1 MPEESTAIEAT
12 PATAPEPP
20 LKYVFF
26 VYIVE
31 SPSAP
36 DLYHGRSEG
45 ALVASALGL
54 DHIPCLSRTAINRE
68 AFEAALQIG
77 LPEAMKQFAGR
88 YPVLHLS
95 AHGASEG
102 IQLSSGDVIS
112 WPELRELLV
121 PINESLGGALL
132 LCMSACEGYGA
143 CQIAMQSQ
151 DDAKHPCFAMVGN
164 FGQPTWSDTAVSYF
178 AFYHLLAKGR
188 AIPEEISAMNAAS
201 GLDSWTAES
210 AEGIRTNYIEYLN
223 ASSKPMDAQRELEAV
238 AEQAELSPDA
248 KALESGVGG

>member
-1 MPEESTAIEAT
+1 MPDATSGIEA
-12 PATAPEPP
+12 EPSKTEEP
-20 LKYVFF
+20 QKYVFF

-45 ALVASALGL
+45 ALVANALGL
-54 DHIPCLSRTAINRE
+54 DQIPCVSRTAINRE

-102 IQLSSGDVIS
+102 IQLSSGDVIG
-112 WPELRELLV
+112 WTELRELLV

-132 LCMSACEGYGA
+132 LCMSACKGYSA
-143 CQIAMQSQ
+143 CQMAMQHQ
-151 DDAKHPCFAMVGN
+151 DDAKHPYFAMIGN
-164 FGQPTWSDTAVSYF
+164 FGQPTWSDTAVSYPC
-178 AFYHLLAKGR
+178 LLPSLG
-188 AIPEEISAMNAAS
+188 
-201 GLDSWTAES
+201 
-210 AEGIRTNYIEYLN
+210 
-223 ASSKPMDAQRELEAV
+223 QR
-238 AEQAELSPDA
+238 SHHP
-248 KALESGVGG
+248 

>member
-1 MPEESTAIEAT
+1 MPD
-12 PATAPEPP
+12 APPEVDAQQNLSAAPT
-20 LKYVFF
+20 KYVFF

-45 ALVASALGL
+45 ALVASALAL
-54 DHIPCLSRTAINRE
+54 DQIPCVSRTAINRQ

-88 YPVLHLS
+88 YPILHLS
-95 AHGASEG
+95 AHGASDG
-102 IQLSSGDVIS
+102 IQLSSGDIIG
-112 WPELRELLV
+112 WAELRELLV

-132 LCMSACEGYGA
+132 LCMSACKGYSA
-143 CQIAMQSQ
+143 CRMAMQHQ
-151 DDAKHPCFAMVGN
+151 DDAKHPYFAMVGN
-164 FGQPTWSDTAVSYF
+164 FGQPTWSDTAVSYL

-188 AIPEEISAMNAAS
+188 SIPEGVGAMNATS
-201 GLDSWTAES
+201 GDQSWTAES
-210 AEGIRTNYIEYLN
+210 AEETRQSFIEFLKTK
-223 ASSKPMDAQRELEAV
+223 SEPQEAQRELEAV
-238 AEQAELSPDA
+238 ADLAELSPDA